1 MFKQIQ
7 LIIAALLLCSF
18 AFSLRAKADEIQPIP
33 ALREQ
38 INNKAPATT
47 APAGLPPMEIAP
59 RGLPPTEIVP
69 TGLAPTGTRLAP
81 TGTKRL
87 PATGLSPAVGTPGT
101 DNSVASFFQLP
112 PSQPANQTTSGASK
126 KASVR
131 RMVWHVM
138 DNMGVP
144 MIVGKDNDMD
154 PSINRADGMPP
165 IQVPTM
171 AGFKKMDKQIK
182 HNEETA
188 NEPATAN
195 AVPNGNAALHKIP
208 QSELEGVELPAP
220 RDESGR

>member
-59 RGLPPTEIVP
+59 RGLQPTEIVP
-69 TGLAPTGTRLAP
+69 TGLAPTGTK
-81 TGTKRL
+81 GL
-87 PATGLSPAVGTPGT
+87 PATRLSPTVGTPTAGFPVT

-171 AGFKKMDKQIK
+171 ASLKKMDKQIK